1 MKKLITTLLMLL
13 APLGVMA
20 SGAGPHLDHVEIDL
34 TDKPALQRGAKYF
47 VNYCLGCHSAQYM
60 RYERVM
66 ADLDLTEQEVME
78 NLMFTG
84 EKIGDKMTVAASPA
98 DQEAWFGKAP
108 PDLSLVARNRKQ
120 GADWLYTYLRSFY
133 QDDSRPMGV
142 NNTVFPDVGMPHVMW
157 ALQGLQKAVFRT
169 EVDDEGNKTEHFERF
184 EPGIPG
190 SLSEQDYDQVVRDL
204 VTFLVYMGEPVQVER
219 QSLGVKVII
228 FLLIFTVVA
237 YFLKKEYW
245 RDVH

>member
-20 SGAGPHLDHVEIDL
+20 SEALHLEHVDIDL
-34 TDKPALQRGAKYF
+34 KDQAALQRGAKYF
-47 VNYCLGCHSAQYM
+47 VNYCQGCHSAQYM

-66 ADLDLTEQEVME
+66 TDLGLTEKEVTD

-84 EKIGDKMTVAASPA
+84 EKLGDKMTIAARPA
-98 DQEAWFGKAP
+98 DQEGWFGKPP

-133 QDDSRPMGV
+133 QDSNRPMGV
-142 NNTVFPDVGMPHVMW
+142 NNTVFKDVGMPHVLW
-157 ALQGLQKAVFRT
+157 ELQGVQKAVFKT
-169 EVDDEGNKTEHFERF
+169 EVDAEGNKTEHFEKF

-190 SLSEQDYDQVVRDL
+190 RLSEEDYDKVVQDL

-228 FLLIFTVVA
+228 FLLIFTVLA
-237 YFLKKEYW
+237 YLLKKEYW